1 MNTIGFI
8 GAGTTGTALA
18 VQLTKA
24 GYNVTAVASR
34 TRQSA
39 EKLAARIDNCIV
51 YDRPQEVADKTE
63 LVFITTPDDAIATV
77 AAQVQWHEG
86 QSVVHCSGAHSTD
99 ILEPAAVS
107 GAQTGCIHPLQTF
120 ASADQA
126 INNLPGSTFAIEA
139 GRELQKILQKIA
151 VSLEGSF
158 VVLTAEDKVRYH
170 AAAVFACNYL
180 VTLVELATNLWKGF
194 EISQQH
200 SVKSLMPLLR
210 GTLSNIENIGL
221 PDCLT
226 GPIARGDMGTINKH
240 LEVLKKEKEPALLQ
254 SYKLLGR
261 QTVPIALAK
270 GKINL
275 TQAEELYK
283 LLQ

>member
-1 MNTIGFI
+1 M
-8 GAGTTGTALA
+8 
-18 VQLTKA
+18 
-24 GYNVTAVASR
+24 
-34 TRQSA
+34 
-39 EKLAARIDNCIV
+39 
-51 YDRPQEVADKTE
+51 
-63 LVFITTPDDAIATV
+63 
-77 AAQVQWHEG
+77 
-86 QSVVHCSGAHSTD
+86 
-99 ILEPAAVS
+99 
-107 GAQTGCIHPLQTF
+107 
-120 ASADQA
+120 
-126 INNLPGSTFAIEA
+126 
-139 GRELQKILQKIA
+139 QKILQKIA

-200 SVKSLMPLLR
+200 SVTSLMPLLR

-275 TQAEELYK
+275 AQAEELYK